1 MVLLS
6 SQQIKTPGAWQHEN
20 RLFVSFLLAAALV
33 FQSVAAD
40 APTPADAI
48 LGVWHTTDDK
58 SQVQVFKEDDKYFA
72 KIVSLKEPA
81 WPEDDKEG
89 MAGKPKNDRRN
100 PNPKLRSRPIA
111 GLQFMNDFVY
121 SGRNL
126 WSGGR
131 IYDPESGKTYK
142 CKMSLV
148 ATNRLEVHGYVGVS
162 LLGRTVVWTR

>member
-1 MVLLS
+1 MKVMRSMSRAQERRWNGLFVLL
-6 SQQIKTPGAWQHEN
+6 
-20 RLFVSFLLAAALV
+20 LFTGTLSLRAE
-33 FQSVAAD
+33 AAD
-40 APTPADAI
+40 TNAPGDAI
-48 LGVWHTTDDK
+48 LGIWHTTEDK

-81 WPEDDKEG
+81 WPEGDKEG

-100 PNPKLRSRPIA
+100 PSPKLRSRPIA
-111 GLQFMNDFVY
+111 GLLFMNDFLY

-131 IYDPESGKTYK
+131 VYDPECGKTYK
-142 CKMSLV
+142 CKMSLI

>member
-1 MVLLS
+1 MVLS
-6 SQQIKTPGAWQHEN
+6 SPEQIKASGAWQHEN
-20 RLFVSFLLAAALV
+20 CLLVSLLLAAALV

-40 APTPADAI
+40 APAPADAI
-48 LGVWHTTDDK
+48 LGMWHTTDDK